1 MSQQTPEFTKLIKHL
16 RLRAAD
22 PDFMNVSTDP
32 YVDSDGDYTVPPL
45 HMTDGLTKD
54 ELALGLISACMV
66 GDLPVAQAIW
76 REAGPFEMSFQ
87 REKYQN
93 SVNGQAIGRLVKTDL
108 YFGSAVNTERLA
120 ELFEWMPTVGLGFL
134 CGVNAEGSMLL
145 DSNYIGDALRMA
157 RTDPFDGALP
167 SLVQGRVDQ
176 PELLMALAVKRD
188 QSAYKESYDE
198 IMCWATPE
206 MVKAFPEHLAAFK
219 SDQTLDY
226 KTWPAPSNISH
237 PLEQTHL
244 ANLTDDFI
252 ERVRSVPGYL
262 YSPAEEDNSISFIE
276 LKLRTIGV
284 GDRLD
289 IIDMIL
295 LKRFLTEPLQHGFDY
310 PAGKVLCRTT
320 VDFLQQFEM
329 GETKLDN
336 LEKSER
342 FCTGYFPMDIILFKN
357 DKHTYA
363 DARSVEF
370 NIGLKTTGFNDFAG
384 INKLFKMLR
393 NDHPLQSRIRD
404 AIPLKLWEFLAGTVM
419 SYPMAYDALIGM
431 HQGLGFDNKKVSVRL
446 TLETL
451 EILYKTGF
459 VFAEGSKCFFAEKDM
474 NSARLSSDK
483 SPVCLDLPGSLVKST
498 GPDSAARHANAFK
511 LAIEMNLW
519 PAEEEAPTGLDE
531 ALKMAGRKKN
541 WGSLPSGNAKK
552 GSVGSKKDLANYA
565 YENALKAYIEH
576 AGIEACVAV
585 AKSVTQWQGIANLFE
600 TDVIR
605 PYLKQSPSAFR
616 GKLLENALG
625 M

>member
-22 PDFMNVSTDP
+22 PDFMSTSTDP
-32 YVDSDGDYTVPPL
+32 YVDADGDYTVPPL
-45 HMTDGLTKD
+45 HMTDGLSKD

-93 SVNGQAIGRLVKTDL
+93 SVNGQAIGRLVNTDI
-108 YFGSAVNTERLA
+108 YFGSAVNTELLA

-145 DSNYIGDALRMA
+145 DSNYIGDAVRMA
-157 RTDPFDGALP
+157 CTKPFDGALP
-167 SLVQGRVDQ
+167 SLTQGRVDQ
-176 PELLMALAVKRD
+176 PELLLALAAKGD
-188 QSAYKESYDE
+188 QSAYRESYAE
-198 IMCWATPE
+198 ILCWATPE
-206 MVKAFPEHLAAFK
+206 MVEGFPEHLAPFK

-237 PLEQTHL
+237 PLEQIPL

-252 ERVRSVPGYL
+252 DRVRTVPGYL
-262 YSPAEEDNSISFIE
+262 YAPAEEDNSISFIN
-276 LKLRTIGV
+276 LKLRTMGV

-289 IIDMIL
+289 IIDLIL
-295 LKRFLTEPLQHGFDY
+295 LKRFLTEPLQYGFDY

-320 VDFLQQFEM
+320 VDFLQQFEI

-342 FCTGYFPMDIILFKN
+342 FCNGYFPMDIILFKN
-357 DKHTYA
+357 DKHKYA
-363 DARSVEF
+363 DARSVQF
-370 NIGLKTTGFNDFAG
+370 NIGIKTEGFNDFG
-384 INKLFKMLR
+384 GVNDLFRMLR
-393 NDHPLQSRIRD
+393 NDHPLQSRVRD
-404 AIPLKLWEFLAGTVM
+404 AIPVKLWDFLAGTCM
-419 SYPMAYDALIGM
+419 SYPVAYDALIGM
-431 HQGLGFDNKKVSVRL
+431 HQGLGFDNKKVSVNL

-451 EILYKTGF
+451 EILHKTGF
-459 VFAEGSKCFFAEKDM
+459 RFAEGTACFFSDKDM
-474 NSARLSSDK
+474 SKARLTK
-483 SPVCLDLPGSLVKST
+483 AVSPISLDLPGSFVRGTK
-498 GPDSAARHANAFK
+498 PDNAARHSNGFK

-519 PAEEEAPTGLDE
+519 PAETEAPKNLEEALS
-531 ALKMAGRKKN
+531 MAGRKKN
-541 WGSLPSGNAKK
+541 WGAVPSGNGKQ
-552 GSVGSKKDLANYA
+552 GSVGAKKDLAAYA
-565 YENALKAYIEH
+565 HENALKAYIQH
-576 AGIEACVAV
+576 AGIEACVEI
-585 AKSVTQWQGIANLFE
+585 AKSVTHWQGIANLFD
-600 TDVIR
+600 TNVIR

-625 M
+625 L